1 MQDHTFIK
9 NDTFFTLLISSSL
22 KILEWNEAAGCLFVL
37 EQQKSIEDI
46 DKNYHTNFLEKLNN
60 FKKIKQFYSHIK
72 KNDEVITISWKLTVL
87 EHSKNFLI
95 MGCKNSVDDLK
106 PLEQENNQYVE
117 QLIDHVP
124 HFLFWKDI
132 NSVFLGCNRNFA
144 RSAGLI
150 TPKDIIG
157 KTDYDLPWFEQAA
170 LYQKDDKNVIASS
183 QPKLDIE
190 EEQTTFD
197 GKKIV
202 LLTSKVPL
210 LASTGEPCGVIGIY
224 TDITELKK
232 AKEKAEV
239 ASKAKS
245 EFIANMSHDL
255 RTPMS
260 GILGALENSHNI
272 LKTLL
277 PQLIDHA
284 EITDTPSFRNELI
297 QKLKIISEF
306 SKGGYES
313 SRALMDLFNDILQ
326 TLQLESGR
334 KQPVLS
340 KSFDLPAL
348 IQRTINLSKL
358 IALEKK
364 LNLSLEIADRV
375 PRYVHSLPH
384 PLSRTLLN
392 IINNALKFTK
402 QGTVTVQIDLVEKE
416 DKKPVTH
423 IPGDQIILRFRVTD
437 TGMGI
442 PKDKF
447 ETIFEPFTLLI
458 PAYRGLYQGSGL
470 GLYAVKRYVEQMQGH
485 IDLESELGKGS
496 CFTVT
501 LPLKVAK
508 ASDLTQNSKEA
519 KHDIPSDAP
528 AKEERTLAPSF
539 HKTTMATIE
548 SKSHQA
554 CSSSQNKK
562 ATVLLVEDHWLIAEA
577 NQFYLQQIGCA
588 VDIAATGQSALDQ
601 VAQKQY
607 DLIFMDIGLP
617 NKQGTEVTQELRQ
630 QGWKGPII
638 GLTGHAKNPEYRKT
652 CFEVGMNEVI
662 GKPTDEEQLE
672 SLLKHWVWDQEQ
684 EEHEEEKVNTK
695 EEGNALPLID
705 WEECL
710 NHHHRN
716 IDTVCNLLINY
727 AKELRISHQ
736 LIEKAY
742 NKHDTKALCT
752 QLHHQ
757 EGALCYIKLPQL
769 ESAFKALHKE
779 AKQHPQNK
787 ELLEASYEA
796 LQQATEAS
804 IHALET
810 LKQKPA

>member
-1 MQDHTFIK
+1 MSEKIGESEVLQIKKLIERYDTLQRNSELVSDIGIIKETIQAYQDIIDSMPGNVYWLTK
-9 NDTFFTLLISSSL
+9 NCR
-22 KILEWNEAAGCLFVL
+22 AAGCNKNVL
-37 EQQKSIEDI
+37 SMFNLTSIERFKGLSFDDMRKI
-46 DKNYHTNFLEKLNN
+46 GKWSQEATEQFKYDTAKVIETKCPILNKEEPPIPDKNGKLIYFLTNRVPLL
-60 FKKIKQFYSHIK
+60 
-72 KNDEVITISWKLTVL
+72 DE
-87 EHSKNFLI
+87 
-95 MGCKNSVDDLK
+95 
-106 PLEQENNQYVE
+106 Y
-117 QLIDHVP
+117 
-124 HFLFWKDI
+124 
-132 NSVFLGCNRNFA
+132 
-144 RSAGLI
+144 
-150 TPKDIIG
+150 
-157 KTDYDLPWFEQAA
+157 
-170 LYQKDDKNVIASS
+170 KNVI
-183 QPKLDIE
+183 
-190 EEQTTFD
+190 
-197 GKKIV
+197 
-202 LLTSKVPL
+202 
-210 LASTGEPCGVIGIY
+210 GVVGISI
-224 TDITELKK
+224 DITELKETQK
-232 AKEKAEV
+232 ALEKSKKEAEV
-239 ASKAKS
+239 ASKTKS